1 MSLKNKTV
9 IAIIPAKKHSSRLKN
24 KNLKRINGLSLFEIA
39 IINSL
44 KCKFIDQT
52 FVSSDSKFILKKSKK
67 LHAIPFKR
75 PKNLAKINT
84 SANEV
89 ILNFINKL
97 PKKTKK
103 LNPYILYLQPT
114 SPLRNYNHL
123 NKAFKLLEKSKKHNL
138 VSICKSEKSL
148 LKSLVIK
155 NKNLSVLFPK
165 YYNANDQKLPSL
177 YRQNGA
183 IYIFLLKNFLKQNK
197 IPINNLMPFIMNKK
211 DSIDVNNIEDLKKI
225 NKIK

>member
-1 MSLKNKTV
+1 MGAGTSNVAKNGVNYSTY
-9 IAIIPAKKHSSRLKN
+9 IDDSGLPMCWALMIPLCFM
-24 KNLKRINGLSLFEIA
+24 LGG
-39 IINSL
+39 
-44 KCKFIDQT
+44 
-52 FVSSDSKFILKKSKK
+52 KS
-67 LHAIPFKR
+67 KR